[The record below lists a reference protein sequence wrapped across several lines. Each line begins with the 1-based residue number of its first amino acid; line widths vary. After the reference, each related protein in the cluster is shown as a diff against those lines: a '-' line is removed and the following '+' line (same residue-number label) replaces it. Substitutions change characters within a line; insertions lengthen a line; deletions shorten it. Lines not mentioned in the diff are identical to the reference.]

1 MSAPVLSTKEKIQL
15 TSILAVYIFLLGG
28 ATGAIVWLFLR
39 LLQFGMLFLWKTMP
53 VFFSNRM
60 LHLFTI
66 CLSGGLFIGIFQHHF
81 GILPDT
87 MKEVMAHLKKDGTYE
102 SHSLPHLFTAVLLPL
117 YSGGSL
123 GPEAGLTGIITTACC
138 RIGDRLR
145 YAVITLRRSVL
156 AGHMPTFSVLPSL
169 PYRQV
174 ARETLDQGKEPYL
187 FSAKERKLIK
197 RVLYGIGILGGVFMA
212 VVLTRLVGGGHG
224 LPQLRWERWNGLN
237 EWKYFPLFALGG
249 ICLGYLFQFFG
260 KASNR
265 LAAPV
270 KDRRILSCLIAG
282 AVMAVLG
289 LMNPH
294 NLFSGG
300 PQLLPLSHHWT
311 DFSVALLFAT
321 AVTKILGTTLCLAF
335 GWKGGSIFPIVY
347 SAISLGYGLTAL
359 TGVIPL
365 FAITTVSAATCG
377 TIFKKPLLVVAVLL
391 LCFPVRIIVP
401 MALAAIVGAKGSRL
415 LDRAISK

>member
-1 MSAPVLSTKEKIQL
+1 MSAPTLSTKEKIRL
-15 TSILAVYIFLLGG
+15 TAILAVYIFLLGS
-28 ATGAIVWLFLR
+28 AAGAIVWAFLK
-39 LLQFGMLFLWKTMP
+39 LLHIGMLFFWKVLPT
-53 VFFSNRM
+53 FFDHRA
-60 LHLFTI
+60 LHLVTV
-66 CLSGGLFIGIFQHHF
+66 CLGGGLLIGIFQRHF

-87 MKEVMAHLKKDGTYE
+87 MKEVMAHLKKEGIYE
-102 SHSLPHLFTAVLLPL
+102 SHGVPLLITAVLLPL

-145 YAVITLRRSVL
+145 YTVSALRHSVL
-156 AGHMPTFSVLPSL
+156 IGRMPTFGVLASL
-169 PYRQV
+169 PYRHV
-174 ARETLDQGKEPYL
+174 TEETAALMEEPYL
-187 FSAKERKLIK
+187 FSVKERKLIK
-197 RVLYGIGILGGVFMA
+197 RFLYGFGILAGVIAA
-212 VVLTRLVGGGHG
+212 VLLTRLTGGGAG

-237 EWKYFPLFALGG
+237 EWKYFPLFVVGG
-249 ICLGYLFQFFG
+249 ICLGHLFQFFG
-260 KASNR
+260 RAAER
-265 LAAPV
+265 IAAPV

-282 AVMAVLG
+282 AIMAALG

-300 PQLLPLSHHWT
+300 PQLLPLSHMWT
-311 DFSVALLFAT
+311 ALPVTLLFAT

-377 TIFKKPLLVVAVLL
+377 TIFKKPVLVVAVLL

-401 MALAAIVGAKGSRL
+401 MALAAIVGARIGR
-415 LDRAISK
+415 